1 MFMIVYSTKF
11 NFSKYNGPG
20 VVDIKL
26 IMNFNIQPPSAFVF
40 LGFTKEIVESCLSFE
55 DLTAYKI

>member
-1 MFMIVYSTKF
+1 MFMIVYSSKF

-26 IMNFNIQPPSAFVF
+26 IMNVNIQPPSAFVF
-40 LGFTKEIVESCLSFE
+40 WGFTEKLLKVVYRL
-55 DLTAYKI
+55 KI